1 MQAQRDQNRVTSL
14 MGVSSAD
21 GTTLLPVKINP
32 ATGRILISA
41 TISDDTSTQRVI
53 IAKNGTDVGTRE
65 KINLIE
71 GTGVIMTVADNVA
84 DNRVDVTI
92 NAAGGGSGTVT
103 SVSVAS
109 ANGFAGTVANATT
122 TPAITLTAT
131 PTGILKSNGTA
142 ISAATASTDYL
153 VPSDIANMLETSD
166 IGTLVQ
172 AYDADLTTWAG
183 KTAPSG
189 TVLGTTDTQT
199 LTNKIVQHT
208 VEPSSDD
215 TFTGETISG
224 LLAGDTIAQWDCVY
238 LDPTSGR
245 YEFTD
250 ADAVGTSGSVGP
262 IGLATTSGTDGNA
275 LTIVVRGVIRND
287 GWTWSGAGKPLYLS
301 TTAGALTETAPSG
314 SGDVVRVVGYT
325 LSDDCIYLNLDNRW
339 TVVT

>member
-1 MQAQRDQNRVTSL
+1 MIAQRDQNRVTSL

-41 TISDDTSTQRVI
+41 TIADDTSTQRVI
-53 IAKNGTDVGTRE
+53 IAKNGSDVGTRE
-65 KINLIE
+65 KINFIE
-71 GTGVIMTVADNVA
+71 GTGVTLTIADDSPN
-84 DNRVDVTI
+84 NRVNVTI
-92 NAAGGGSGTVT
+92 NASSGSGTVT
-103 SVSVAS
+103 SVSVAT

-122 TPAITLTAT
+122 TPAITLTT
-131 PTGILKSNGTA
+131 TVTGILKGNGTA
-142 ISAATASTDYL
+142 ISAATPSTDYL

-166 IGTLVQ
+166 IGVTVQ
-172 AYDADLTTWAG
+172 AYDADLDVWAT
-183 KTAPSG
+183 KTAPTG

-208 VEPSSDD
+208 VEPSADG

-238 LDPTSGR
+238 LDSTSGR

-301 TTAGALTETAPSG
+301 TTPGALTETAPSG

-339 TVVT
+339 TVVA